1 MASDINLLPEME
13 RDAKGKKTK
22 PVVIEMT
29 MPEGYVAPKKKTG
42 GVLHF
47 FKSVFR
53 KPKPELPEPPRPA
66 HPAPSTPTRPAG
78 APKRELRF
86 SRREASTSTPDHTP
100 AERDALLREIA
111 QESGGRPA
119 SFPHVQPGP
128 LPRQSNPVV
137 PPATTPQST
146 AHIPAQM
153 PRMPRES
160 GKTVQTAPKKDI
172 RFSRTSTS
180 STSSGPGIWTRFT
193 LWLRSLFA
201 QRTVKSAQS
210 MKSEQPLKPAPAPLP
225 TPPPPP
231 AITSTVSQPAVM
243 STATPTP
250 TPLPPQPSVPPPPP
264 PKPQALPVTP
274 TPPPVEDPKAGK
286 VEPVAELAKP
296 AGETVSL
303 GYTEAPV
310 LEPNRIRDVNLV
322 PSELLDQTQPRK
334 RIRTVMISGAASLA
348 IVILAYIGLVVYQRA
363 VIGETESIEKE
374 IASVRTTIDTFAD
387 FRRESESVRRHVDDL
402 SLLLDRHIHWEKFFT
417 TLESTTIP
425 EVYYTSVNVSS
436 NGTVSLNAVGATTD
450 AVSRQFTLFQK
461 TADFATNVSIS
472 SISPLLD
479 AVTQRPSGYGFT
491 FSFTVSPS
499 LFVEKR

>member
-1 MASDINLLPEME
+1 
-13 RDAKGKKTK
+13 
-22 PVVIEMT
+22 MT

-66 HPAPSTPTRPAG
+66 HPAPSAPVRPSG
-78 APKRELRF
+78 APKREFRF
-86 SRREASTSTPDHTP
+86 SRREASTSTPEHTP

-111 QESGGRPA
+111 QESAGRPA

-128 LPRQSNPVV
+128 LPRQPS
-137 PPATTPQST
+137 PAAPSSPTPQTT
-146 AHIPAQM
+146 AHIPAHMPHM
-153 PRMPRES
+153 PRGTEKVAQS
-160 GKTVQTAPKKDI
+160 APKKDI
-172 RFSRTSTS
+172 RFSTPTPS
-180 STSSGPGIWTRFT
+180 SSSGPGIWTRFT

-201 QRTVKSAQS
+201 QRSVRSAQAT
-210 MKSEQPLKPAPAPLP
+210 KSEQPLKPVPAPVPMPP
-225 TPPPPP
+225 TPPAVKPSISQPTVVPTVPPP
-231 AITSTVSQPAVM
+231 
-243 STATPTP
+243 PTP
-250 TPLPPQPSVPPPPP
+250 VLSKPSVPPPPP
-264 PKPQALPVTP
+264 PKPQALHT
-274 TPPPVEDPKAGK
+274 TPPPPPPPVPPAANPKAEKGG
-286 VEPVAELAKP
+286 PVAEPVKP

-303 GYTEAPV
+303 GYTEAPL

-417 TLESTTIP
+417 ILESTTIP

-436 NGTVSLNAVGATTD
+436 NGTVSLNAIGATTD

-461 TADFATNVSIS
+461 TAGFATDVSIS
-472 SISPLLD
+472 SITPLLD